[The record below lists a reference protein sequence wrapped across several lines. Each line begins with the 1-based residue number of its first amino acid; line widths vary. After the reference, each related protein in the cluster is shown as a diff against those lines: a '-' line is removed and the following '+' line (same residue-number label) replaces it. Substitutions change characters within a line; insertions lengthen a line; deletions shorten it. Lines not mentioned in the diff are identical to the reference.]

1 MTRFYY
7 YVAQIFKRTEPMGTV
22 GGMQVADGAFSPTRA
37 MRSLGDDEGVP
48 ARNVVIT
55 FFAEVPL
62 EEYQNYKELLQK

>member
-1 MTRFYY
+1 
-7 YVAQIFKRTEPMGTV
+7 MGTV